1 MAGRPPRQNRN
12 PRYANNNNNNDDT
25 NEEGNG
31 PPPQFNLNQADLMAI
46 ATIVATTLQ
55 GLVNPNANQQPP
67 PPPQHGVK
75 FHYESLRK
83 NRCPTFS
90 GAADPEVSQNWLKS
104 VETQLRLLEVPD
116 ALKVDV
122 VVPFL
127 EDKAAKWWEAV
138 SPAMTAA
145 GPITWR
151 IFRETFL
158 KQYYPAEVRLQKL
171 SEFENLSQAPD
182 MSVVEYTSQFNALGS
197 YAPAIMADEVLK
209 LHRFK
214 KGLNSRIQSALAV
227 YQPTNFSDL
236 MGAAIR
242 AEADIRRR
250 EGENRNK
257 RPPVSQPSQGKPV
270 FKRPNQSGGPPSGK
284 FPANN
289 YQGLKPCSTCGFKHS
304 GECRRASGVC
314 FGCGKAGHRI
324 AECPTAANRP
334 AGPNRGTGP
343 NPGAGP
349 SKPKEDKPN
358 ARIFAMTQ
366 EEADDATEVVSGTIL
381 IQSVPAYAL
390 FDCGATHSFMSKRF
404 AKKLGRRPDKLT
416 EPFRIA
422 TPTSRA
428 IETEE
433 IYRDCEISINN
444 QTFSVDLIQ
453 LIMVDFDIILGM
465 DWLAR
470 NSAIVDC
477 KGKEV
482 KLRTPNQEE
491 VVFHG
496 KSKGR
501 KSLLSAS
508 QAWKAM
514 KSGEDIYLAMISE
527 VTEEVELKLE
537 DIPIVREFPDVFPEE
552 LSGTVPDREVEF
564 EINLVPGAA
573 PISKAPYRMAP
584 AELKELKEQLQ
595 ELLDKRELN
604 KITIKN
610 RYPLPRID
618 DLFDQLKGA
627 AVFSKL
633 DLRTGYHQLK
643 VRAEDIPKT
652 AFRTRYGHYEF
663 TVMPFGLTNAP
674 AAFMDLMNRVF
685 KPFLDQF
692 IVVFID
698 DILVY
703 SPDEASHEEHLH
715 LALQILRENKLYA
728 KFSKCEFWL
737 RSMSFLGHVISR
749 TGVSVDPR
757 KVEAI
762 TEWPRP
768 KNATDIRSFL
778 GLAGYYRKF
787 VEGFSS
793 IAVPLTKLTQ
803 KNSKFTWSEDCEK
816 SFQTLKEK
824 LASTPVLILPAENKD
839 FTIYSDASKDGLGC
853 VLMQEGRVI
862 AYASRQL
869 KPHEQNYPTHDLELA
884 ASLKYLFTQ
893 KELNMRQRRWIELL
907 KDYDLTISYHPGK
920 ANKVADALSR
930 KGPGKMTLASL
941 SAWPCLQETVKLNK
955 DQDPV
960 LTKIKEQVREG
971 KSQDHQIDDK
981 GILWMKGRLCVPDSD
996 NHRREIMTEA
1006 HKSKFSVHPGSTKM
1020 YMDLKN
1026 SFWWNGMKRDVAEFV
1041 SRCQRSEVRLALLEE
1056 LSRGHGDESNP
1067 KYCLSPPNR
1076 WANGED
1082 HTNFRGYAAS
1092 MRSGIQ

>member
-1 MAGRPPRQNRN
+1 MAGRPPRPNRN
-12 PRYANNNNNNDDT
+12 PRYANNNNNNNT

-90 GAADPEVSQNWLKS
+90 GAADPEVSQSWLKS

-122 VVPFL
+122 IVPFL

-227 YQPTNFSDL
+227 YQPANISDL

-250 EGENRNK
+250 EGKNRNK
-257 RPPVSQPSQGKPV
+257 RPPVNPPSQGRPM

-289 YQGLKPCSTCGFKHS
+289 NQGLKPCSTCGFKHS

-343 NPGAGP
+343 NTGAGP
-349 SKPKEDKPN
+349 SKPEEDKPN

-381 IQSVPAYAL
+381 IKSVPAYAL

-404 AKKLGRRPDKLT
+404 AKKLGSKPDKLT
-416 EPFRIA
+416 APFRIA
-422 TPTSRA
+422 TPTNRA
-428 IETEE
+428 VEKNE
-433 IYRDCEISINN
+433 IYRDCKISISD
-444 QTFSVDLIQ
+444 QTFSADSIQ
-453 LIMVDFDIILGM
+453 LIMVDFDVILGM

-477 KGKEV
+477 KGKRV
-482 KLRTPNQEE
+482 KLLTAEQKE

-496 KSKGR
+496 KSRER
-501 KSLLSAS
+501 KLLLSAS
-508 QAWKAM
+508 QTWKAM
-514 KSGEDIYLAMISE
+514 KSGEDIYLAMVRE
-527 VTEEVELKLE
+527 GKEEVEMKLE

-552 LSGTVPDREVEF
+552 LSGTVPDREIEF

-584 AELKELKEQLQ
+584 AKLKELKQLQ
-595 ELLDKRELN
+595 ELIDKRQ
-604 KITIKN
+604 I
-610 RYPLPRID
+610 RPR
-618 DLFDQLKGA
+618 
-627 AVFSKL
+627 
-633 DLRTGYHQLK
+633 
-643 VRAEDIPKT
+643 
-652 AFRTRYGHYEF
+652 
-663 TVMPFGLTNAP
+663 
-674 AAFMDLMNRVF
+674 
-685 KPFLDQF
+685 
-692 IVVFID
+692 
-698 DILVY
+698 
-703 SPDEASHEEHLH
+703 
-715 LALQILRENKLYA
+715 
-728 KFSKCEFWL
+728 
-737 RSMSFLGHVISR
+737 HVISR
-749 TGVSVDPR
+749 EGVSVDPR

-793 IAVPLTKLTQ
+793 IAVPLTKLAQ
-803 KNSKFTWSEDCEK
+803 KNSKFILDDDCEK

-839 FTIYSDASKDGLGC
+839 FTIY
-853 VLMQEGRVI
+853 
-862 AYASRQL
+862 
-869 KPHEQNYPTHDLELA
+869 T
-884 ASLKYLFTQ
+884 
-893 KELNMRQRRWIELL
+893 
-907 KDYDLTISYHPGK
+907 
-920 ANKVADALSR
+920 NKVADALSR
-930 KGPGKMTLASL
+930 KSRGKVTLTSL
-941 SAWPCLQETVKLNK
+941 SAQPCLQETVKLN
-955 DQDPV
+955 QGRDPV
-960 LTKIKEQVREG
+960 LTKLKEQVREG
-971 KSQDHQIDDK
+971 NTQDHQIDDK

-996 NHRREIMTEA
+996 NLRQEIMAEA
-1006 HKSKFSVHPGSTKM
+1006 HK
-1020 YMDLKN
+1020 
-1026 SFWWNGMKRDVAEFV
+1026 
-1041 SRCQRSEVRLALLEE
+1041 
-1056 LSRGHGDESNP
+1056 
-1067 KYCLSPPNR
+1067 
-1076 WANGED
+1076 
-1082 HTNFRGYAAS
+1082 
-1092 MRSGIQ
+1092 

>member
-12 PRYANNNNNNDDT
+12 PRYANTDREGRQEDGQ
-25 NEEGNG
+25 GNG
-31 PPPQFNLNQADLMAI
+31 PPPAVNLSRADLMAI

-55 GLVNPNANQQPP
+55 GLGNQNVNQPP
-67 PPPQHGVK
+67 PPPPPNGIK

-90 GAADPEVSQNWLKS
+90 GAADPEVSQSWLKS
-104 VETQLRLLEVPD
+104 VETQLRLLEVPE

-122 VVPFL
+122 TVPFL
-127 EDKAAKWWEAV
+127 EDKAGKWWEAI

-145 GPITWR
+145 GPMTWQR
-151 IFRETFL
+151 FREAFL
-158 KQYYPAEVRLQKL
+158 KQYFPAEVRLQKL
-171 SEFENLSQAPD
+171 SEFENFTQTPD

-209 LHRFK
+209 SHRFK
-214 KGLNSRIQSALAV
+214 RGLNSRIQSALAV
-227 YQPTNFSDL
+227 YQPANFSDL

-242 AEADIRRR
+242 AETDIQRR
-250 EGENRNK
+250 EKEFKNK
-257 RPPVSQPSQGKPV
+257 RPMNNQPSRSNQT
-270 FKRPNQSGGPPSGK
+270 FKKPNQSGGPSKGPS
-284 FPANN
+284 PTSS
-289 YQGLKPCSTCGFKHS
+289 YQDIKPCPTCHLRHL
-304 GECRRASGVC
+304 GECRRNSGVC

-324 AECPTAANRP
+324 AECPTAANQA
-334 AGPNRGTGP
+334 AGPNKGTGP
-343 NPGAGP
+343 NTGANP
-349 SKPKEDKPN
+349 NKPKEGKPN
-358 ARIFAMTQ
+358 ARVFAMTQ

-381 IQSVPAYAL
+381 IQKVPAYAL
-390 FDCGATHSFMSKRF
+390 FDCGATHSFVSKRL
-404 AKKLGRRPDKLT
+404 AKKLGLKPELLA

-422 TPTSRA
+422 TPTNKA
-428 IETEE
+428 IETHE
-433 IYRDCEISINN
+433 IHRDCLISIGN
-444 QTFSVDLIQ
+444 QKFSTDLIQ
-453 LIMVDFDIILGM
+453 IVMADFDIILGM
-465 DWLAR
+465 DWLAK
-470 NSAIVDC
+470 NNAIVDC
-477 KGKEV
+477 KGKRV

-491 VVFHG
+491 IVYHG
-496 KSKGR
+496 KSKER

-514 KSGEDIYLAMISE
+514 KSGEDIYLAMVSE
-527 VTEEVELKLE
+527 VQGEAELKIE
-537 DIPIVREFPDVFPEE
+537 DIPIVCEFPDVFPEE
-552 LSGTVPDREVEF
+552 LPGIVPDREVEF

-595 ELLDKRELN
+595 ELLDKKQIRPSVSPWGAPVLFVKKKDGSMRLCIDYRELN
-604 KITIKN
+604 KITVKN
-610 RYPLPRID
+610 KYPLPRID

-703 SPDEASHEEHLH
+703 SSNERDHEEHLRI
-715 LALQILRENKLYA
+715 ALQTLREKELYA
-728 KFSKCEFWL
+728 KFKKC
-737 RSMSFLGHVISR
+737 
-749 TGVSVDPR
+749 
-757 KVEAI
+757 
-762 TEWPRP
+762 
-768 KNATDIRSFL
+768 
-778 GLAGYYRKF
+778 YYRKF

-793 IAVPLTKLTQ
+793 IAIPLTKLTQ
-803 KNSKFTWSEDCEK
+803 KNSKFVWDEGCEK

-824 LASTPVLILPAENKD
+824 LASTPVLILPTEDKE
-839 FTIYSDASKDGLGC
+839 FTIYSDASKEGLGC

-869 KPHEQNYPTHDLELA
+869 KQHEQNYPTHDLELA
-884 ASLKYLFTQ
+884 AVVFALKIWRHYLYGAKCEIFTDHQSLKYLFTQ

-930 KGPGKMTLASL
+930 KNESKITLASL
-941 SAWPCLQETVKLNK
+941 SARPCLQETVKLN
-955 DQDPV
+955 QDRDPE
-960 LTKIKEQVREG
+960 LTKLKGQVESG
-971 KSQDHQIDDK
+971 KSQDLQIDDR
-981 GILWMKGRLCVPDSD
+981 GVLWMKGRLCVPDSD
-996 NHRREIMTEA
+996 NLRQEIL
-1006 HKSKFSVHPGSTKM
+1006 SKQSTN
-1020 YMDLKN
+1020 DLEDYCNPWKYL
-1026 SFWWNGMKRDVAEFV
+1026 NGN
-1041 SRCQRSEVRLALLEE
+1041 
-1056 LSRGHGDESNP
+1056 GNI
-1067 KYCLSPPNR
+1067 SP
-1076 WANGED
+1076 W
-1082 HTNFRGYAAS
+1082 TLW
-1092 MRSGIQ
+1092 